1 MRLLEEKTI
10 LKRKPKK
17 KHEGKSVVRVSGV
30 EREQGG
36 SAGECR
42 PISERRMLG
51 VRGGMSYEGRQT
63 SVLALKSWEA
73 RTMYYSWAL
82 RTC

>member
-30 EREQGG
+30 EREQ
-36 SAGECR
+36 
-42 PISERRMLG
+42 
-51 VRGGMSYEGRQT
+51 
-63 SVLALKSWEA
+63 
-73 RTMYYSWAL
+73 
-82 RTC
+82 